1 MKLYILDTNIAGF
14 AMQANPSV
22 LRHIVQLPDDAE
34 VVTTV
39 ITVGEAIGGW
49 LPLCRRATDGA
60 ARAQAYLRLQQ
71 AFDFYRAKV
80 CLPFDDTAARIF
92 DQLRAQKLRVGTN
105 DLAIASITLAAD
117 GILVTRNAK
126 DFERVPGLR
135 WEDWTQ

>member
-14 AMQANPSV
+14 AMQAHPSV
-22 LRHIVQLPDDAE
+22 LRHIGQLPDGAE

-71 AFDFYRAKV
+71 AFDFYRAKGLNRPRQDLRNGV
-80 CLPFDDTAARIF
+80 WMLGHGRLWTPATKAAVQV
-92 DQLRAQKLRVGTN
+92 DSA
-105 DLAIASITLAAD
+105 
-117 GILVTRNAK
+117 
-126 DFERVPGLR
+126 
-135 WEDWTQ
+135 